1 MWLDS
6 TIDTH
11 ELRGNLMVIEVNL
24 APPPTSRRGAHLVSG
39 ITQHHVLMLYVL
51 RLIDFANSF
60 VVAIPVTI
68 NGYNCSGY
76 EQYIAHTTIM

>member
-1 MWLDS
+1 MRNPPCTICEARWLDS

-39 ITQHHVLMLYVL
+39 ITQHHVLMLYV
-51 RLIDFANSF
+51 S
-60 VVAIPVTI
+60 AI
-68 NGYNCSGY
+68 
-76 EQYIAHTTIM
+76 E